1 MFWYFYR
8 DTEPSASLSDPY
20 IEATIK
26 LQTSTSKS
34 LPNTP
39 KNEQVRVKR
48 RRTRACSAVVNAK
61 HCTKDDDF
69 VGLDAYLERKRME
82 KHGAYLASE
91 NYSDDKTCDE
101 ESCFEYLTNV
111 PNHVATRL
119 HLSDDDYPNSSAFS
133 VQKEGRSK
141 LLSGQYQETFQ
152 FFTLLE
158 NEFVKLFVK

>member
-1 MFWYFYR
+1 M
-8 DTEPSASLSDPY
+8 SDLY
-20 IEATIK
+20 IEANIK

-48 RRTRACSAVVNAK
+48 RRTRACSAIVNAK
-61 HCTKDDDF
+61 HRTKNDDF

-101 ESCFEYLTNV
+101 ESYFEYPTNV
-111 PNHVATRL
+111 NVLTRAATRL
-119 HLSDDDYPNSSAFS
+119 HLSDDDYPNSFAFS
-133 VQKEGRSK
+133 IQNEGRSK

-152 FFTLLE
+152 FFTLVE